1 VDLLSSCI
9 PVSLSFSM
17 PLSNVRLFKTL
28 LCCSVREMALGAHLN
43 IRMDMLILVLEEL
56 FRTARTA

>member
-1 VDLLSSCI
+1 
-9 PVSLSFSM
+9 M

-43 IRMDMLILVLEEL
+43 IRMDMLVLVLEEL